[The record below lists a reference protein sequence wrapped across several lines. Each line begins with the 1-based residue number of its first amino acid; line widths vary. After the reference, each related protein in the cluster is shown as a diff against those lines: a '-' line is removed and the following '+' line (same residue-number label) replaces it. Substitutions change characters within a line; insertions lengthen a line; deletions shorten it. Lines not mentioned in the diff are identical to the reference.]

1 MYPKRDTN
9 SHVLSDTG
17 FLDRRV
23 YHSTIWAF
31 EQIPGIEPG
40 SRPYQGRVITDY
52 TITAY
57 IFVPQTGLEP
67 AHSDFKPDTTTN
79 YVTGAFNLFVPLP
92 ELESGHYA
100 SKAHTTTNYVI
111 EAFNRGKFRKSI
123 GDLNPISLI
132 LS

>member
-1 MYPKRDTN
+1 M
-9 SHVLSDTG
+9 S
-17 FLDRRV
+17 F
-23 YHSTIWAF
+23 STKPRHL
-31 EQIPGIEPG
+31 EQILGIEPR

-57 IFVPQTGLEP
+57 FVPQTGLEP

-79 YVTGAFNLFVPLP
+79 YATGAFNLFVPLP

-111 EAFNRGKFRKSI
+111 EANI
-123 GDLNPISLI
+123 TEESLESGFTEG
-132 LS
+132 LEPSKV